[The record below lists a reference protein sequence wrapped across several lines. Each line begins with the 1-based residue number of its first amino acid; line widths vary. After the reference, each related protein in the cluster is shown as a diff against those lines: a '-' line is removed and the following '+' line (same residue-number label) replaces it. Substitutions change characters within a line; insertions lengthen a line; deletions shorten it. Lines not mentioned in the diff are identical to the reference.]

1 MSWEEYK
8 KKRQES
14 TNTEKANNNE
24 LSSWEK
30 YKQQRENEI
39 TVSNNEIKKENKT
52 FWQEMKDRTEKRLQE
67 SRNNREKT
75 IKNQIKNSISN
86 IKNSMSNQEETLPRA
101 TEKNIINSIS
111 KISKQGGLNNYMEGK
126 TLNEVS
132 DVDEILKESINNIKN
147 GNVVKA
153 SSAFED
159 GYQFG
164 DVTKTVLS
172 TGADTALNVGKGI
185 MNIGEGIG
193 DLVTY
198 GIAGVADLTGN
209 DEYANQIRYNASHR
223 NVVDEIMSPIIEKVD
238 KNSVFGDKIDEI
250 NQGLGYIAGNT
261 AISYLTGGVGNA
273 LGLAPK
279 GVKVAQTAG
288 SMATTFSSSMG
299 HGMTEAYQ
307 GGATDDEAFAYGLV
321 SALGETGSEL
331 MFGGLGKA
339 TEAIGL
345 SKGALDDAVIGG
357 LTKNIK
363 DKMAKTLMQS
373 GLKAGGEG
381 AEEVVSGFVS
391 AIGKKL
397 TYMSEEDLKEIIKN
411 ENLAEQFW
419 MGTLT
424 SAIAQSR
431 STMASV
437 KNGTDYITREK
448 YNDIAKNN
456 TSELTQNVQNNE
468 GQQTIL
474 NDIKMPQNQNKPQ
487 LDDMLNNKELPMQK
501 YVYEKSNNI
510 KINNLRQD
518 ANKYFNNSEKAHNYM
533 QMLEKII
540 EDKNIDIRSNAD
552 LKTPDGRIVNGSY
565 SNGIITINPNSTRA
579 GEFIAIHELTHAIG
593 TKEMLDIVNT
603 YRKSNAEFDS
613 AVRNLLQNY
622 NETEITEEA
631 LADVSAQLFGNQEFI
646 NNMAQNNPN
655 IFQKI
660 YSEIKY
666 LWHQFRGY
674 KNQNQFVEDLYYK
687 WTQAYNSNNKLNN
700 ATNYYIETV
709 AGFNE
714 MEYNNV
720 IEETLNPREY
730 AILKSI
736 INSDNNIKPGINYID
751 VTNGR
756 YIVYYKGFD
765 DFKVMSRKVDADA
778 GRIGERNDRARR
790 KTRYSKTLEQSIRNK
805 GTTASN
811 DEISNFNQTGKSE
824 RSGSNTSSS
833 TNIKNIKYSIQ
844 ESENNAM
851 FEDGEALFV
860 NKNGEKENIYF
871 RFDDEGG
878 FRGKEH
884 ESGVSMWEDYVDDL
898 IYENYDSE
906 TKTNKFLEDIFDTT
920 QEEYDNMNA
929 DEQMQLKREIAKY
942 KGYITE
948 GASVFSLSDDG
959 MSFFESYDSSH
970 GLTDYAEVNFF
981 TGEENGYGADGEDIV
996 IPDKELLKLS
1006 TKDFLEIR
1014 ESIEDELFDDD
1025 KFEMTSNK
1033 EFDEEVNDR
1042 LIIKIIKLINEKKYS
1057 QNNPTWQQYLDK
1069 NFKSTGTRTDM
1080 QDILVPKANNEG
1092 SFSKNNIA
1100 NNQEEVYNNNES
1112 ESGINENSRGIEQ
1125 DDKRRVQELF
1135 KEYQRRQN
1143 NGATNSQEL
1152 RGNQIQ
1158 QNVTENTIK
1167 QGLINY
1173 ADKYQ
1178 KNNLTEKEN
1187 KLKNIINKL
1196 GGDVIFYEYG
1206 NENFYQGLANNEKF
1220 YIDTLGESSVENVFY
1235 HELTHYLRQ
1244 NNNKIYNNEIQ
1255 PIVNEIA
1262 SDYNYQEA
1270 IFNYA
1275 NSSEDFDVRKL
1286 VANRQMELA
1295 EEVVADYV
1303 ASFYGDLQVD
1313 YGLPV
1318 EMEQQIRSAM
1328 DKILNVND
1336 TLQYQNVVPS
1346 VENNVLDTGEYTK
1359 QKNKILNPTEIA
1371 NLNMQDANTT
1381 PKLKQKN
1388 YAKGNK
1394 QSSFLSNIVTDAKF
1408 LNEDLRQEMSKED
1421 NIKYYKGITNKG
1433 TLESAYKKLQENGQN
1448 EVIRWHSK
1456 DSKKATAEDVAEG
1469 WILLKQYQDNGD
1481 YQSAVEVAKKMRDI
1495 GTTAGQTVQ
1504 AYNILSRLTPEGMFY
1519 YAQSELDEAYN
1530 RMVEGKSK
1538 KWIEKN
1544 QSNFNLT
1551 PEETQSILD
1560 IMKDVSTME
1569 DGYNKK
1575 VKIAEIQKMITD
1587 KIPPTAGQSIKAWM
1601 RISML
1606 FNPKT
1611 QVRNVMGNAVIMPVN
1626 MFSDSVSAGI
1636 DKLISKKTGVRT
1648 IGNTNLKNYGK
1659 GFGTGLYQSYNDFK
1673 KGINTRNIE
1682 GNRFE
1687 VSEGKNFKNKGIG
1700 KALNR
1705 VDNLLSFM
1713 LDAGDRGFYEA
1724 TFTNSINN
1732 QMILNNV
1739 TTPTQEMIDIA
1750 TNEALQRTWQDNNN
1764 YTQSVLKIRNILNN
1778 VNIKGY
1784 GLGDVIIPFAK
1795 TPANLTKAIIDYS
1808 PAGLVKTLATDARKL
1823 ENSLENG
1830 QYTAQTQHRFVQNLG
1845 KGMAGSFLYVISY
1858 ALAEAG
1864 IATGE
1869 ADEDKD
1875 VKNFIKNS
1883 LGINSYS
1890 IKIGDKTF
1898 SYDWA
1903 QPIAT
1908 PLAIMTNYVKYSKE
1922 NPDAN
1927 ALEKGINAMNI
1938 GTEQLLQQSFMD
1950 SLNTVL
1956 NGSGTTLENLSQ
1968 AILELP
1974 ARAIPTFSKQIADMV
1989 DGTQR
1994 TTFEYDRPIQSA
2006 INSVKAK
2013 IPGLSKTLPASVDTL
2028 GNEIQKYGGNNNL
2041 WNVMFNPANTNK
2053 GQLSKAGEEI
2063 YNIYKETGDKTI
2075 FPRTAPYYINN
2086 NNEKVSMTA
2095 EQRSRFQTI
2104 SGKYVENSLNSLLSD
2119 KEYKKLSSEEK
2130 ANIINEIV
2138 SDSYLK
2144 AKYDVLKIDSKE
2156 YEKLRSVLKNVS
2168 SASYYSYKFKTK
2180 EMKKDSEKIE
2190 VLVNSNYNNKEKTAL
2205 YEQYILSSTDKKY
2218 PIIKE
2223 AGIDINQYLKYKQ
2236 QEFTSDKED
2245 DGTLEGKTISGS
2257 KKEKVWNYIEGMNL
2271 SYTKKLILYSLEY
2284 TPSDSQK
2291 QQIVNY
2297 IESLPGKTKQE
2308 KLDILSQFKGFTI
2321 YKDGTFK
2328 Y

>member
-1 MSWEEYK
+1 MARYNIDEIINNANSQKKK
-8 KKRQES
+8 KKRFDIDRILNNADNISKELSTIRTTTAILGSARRATNNTTSDYMDKYREEQEKRMLGTNNS
-14 TNTEKANNNE
+14 TKDNSYPVQAIMDTNGNIYSAKELNAEKVRSLGNVKSGIAQYVDGKLTNFQENKKTDTVKNMQEEQRNFAKSILKTGVDNLKTDFRIIGSNLKDSAETGILQFGKTLGMMSDNAQNTQIDMQKMIIENTIKERKKRGLETKEYEDMLNSSLYNEVDSKPFYQEKINKINQRMVENTERASNPVTKKIAE
-24 LSSWEK
+24 LSQSMGNNLLGMGATAINPALGFTYFTGSATGGYYDEAIEKGMNDDDARNYASIMGLMEGATEK
-30 YKQQRENEI
+30 YLSTQNLKSAKAIVEG
-39 TVSNNEIKKENKT
+39 TG
-52 FWQEMKDRTEKRLQE
+52 
-67 SRNNREKT
+67 
-75 IKNQIKNSISN
+75 IKNALKSFGLEIGENFTQEAIMPVISELTTKAVAGNEYLRYDYSTAEGWKKLGLDSLSDGIDGALSAILLNGTTKGISSCINITNKIKNGAN
-86 IKNSMSNQEETLPRA
+86 ITKREVKTALSDAQKSGIDVETIIKEKINEA
-101 TEKNIINSIS
+101 TEKNKELELAQGVQNNSRQQTILKS
-111 KISKQGGLNNYMEGK
+111 DDILNNKER
-126 TLNEVS
+126 VR
-132 DVDEILKESINNIKN
+132 DILSRN
-147 GNVVKA
+147 G
-153 SSAFED
+153 SFSE
-159 GYQFG
+159 Q
-164 DVTKTVLS
+164 
-172 TGADTALNVGKGI
+172 
-185 MNIGEGIG
+185 
-193 DLVTY
+193 
-198 GIAGVADLTGN
+198 
-209 DEYANQIRYNASHR
+209 
-223 NVVDEIMSPIIEKVD
+223 VD
-238 KNSVFGDKIDEI
+238 K
-250 NQGLGYIAGNT
+250 YIANKLPSGDFL
-261 AISYLTGGVGNA
+261 Y
-273 LGLAPK
+273 
-279 GVKVAQTAG
+279 
-288 SMATTFSSSMG
+288 
-299 HGMTEAYQ
+299 
-307 GGATDDEAFAYGLV
+307 
-321 SALGETGSEL
+321 LGETPAVL
-331 MFGGLGKA
+331 QNLGLPNNEVILKQ
-339 TEAIGL
+339 
-345 SKGALDDAVIGG
+345 SKL
-357 LTKNIK
+357 
-363 DKMAKTLMQS
+363 KTLMQES
-373 GLKAGGEG
+373 NNNTDKLHGLPIETIKKIPEAIANPLNILQSSTDENSVVIITDL
-381 AEEVVSGFVS
+381 ADANERPIIASIEVNYDGQ
-391 AIGKKL
+391 IGNIDFL
-397 TYMSEEDLKEIIKN
+397 SN
-411 ENLAEQFW
+411 R
-419 MGTLT
+419 LT
-424 SAIAQSR
+424 SAYGKNNYDRFMKTEIAKGNLLYDIDEGIIKELPATRLQSPKGISSFVDTNNNA
-431 STMASV
+431 STTNNSISQNNNSV
-437 KNGTDYITREK
+437 KNNTTIT
-448 YNDIAKNN
+448 NN
-456 TSELTQNVQNNE
+456 YAQQTQND
-468 GQQTIL
+468 TL
-474 NDIKMPQNQNKPQ
+474 
-487 LDDMLNNKELPMQK
+487 
-501 YVYEKSNNI
+501 
-510 KINNLRQD
+510 QD
-518 ANKYFNNSEKAHNYM
+518 H
-533 QMLEKII
+533 
-540 EDKNIDIRSNAD
+540 
-552 LKTPDGRIVNGSY
+552 
-565 SNGIITINPNSTRA
+565 
-579 GEFIAIHELTHAIG
+579 
-593 TKEMLDIVNT
+593 
-603 YRKSNAEFDS
+603 
-613 AVRNLLQNY
+613 
-622 NETEITEEA
+622 
-631 LADVSAQLFGNQEFI
+631 
-646 NNMAQNNPN
+646 
-655 IFQKI
+655 
-660 YSEIKY
+660 
-666 LWHQFRGY
+666 
-674 KNQNQFVEDLYYK
+674 
-687 WTQAYNSNNKLNN
+687 
-700 ATNYYIETV
+700 
-709 AGFNE
+709 
-714 MEYNNV
+714 
-720 IEETLNPREY
+720 
-730 AILKSI
+730 
-736 INSDNNIKPGINYID
+736 
-751 VTNGR
+751 
-756 YIVYYKGFD
+756 
-765 DFKVMSRKVDADA
+765 
-778 GRIGERNDRARR
+778 
-790 KTRYSKTLEQSIRNK
+790 
-805 GTTASN
+805 
-811 DEISNFNQTGKSE
+811 
-824 RSGSNTSSS
+824 
-833 TNIKNIKYSIQ
+833 
-844 ESENNAM
+844 
-851 FEDGEALFV
+851 
-860 NKNGEKENIYF
+860 
-871 RFDDEGG
+871 
-878 FRGKEH
+878 
-884 ESGVSMWEDYVDDL
+884 
-898 IYENYDSE
+898 
-906 TKTNKFLEDIFDTT
+906 
-920 QEEYDNMNA
+920 
-929 DEQMQLKREIAKY
+929 
-942 KGYITE
+942 
-948 GASVFSLSDDG
+948 
-959 MSFFESYDSSH
+959 
-970 GLTDYAEVNFF
+970 
-981 TGEENGYGADGEDIV
+981 
-996 IPDKELLKLS
+996 
-1006 TKDFLEIR
+1006 
-1014 ESIEDELFDDD
+1014 
-1025 KFEMTSNK
+1025 
-1033 EFDEEVNDR
+1033 
-1042 LIIKIIKLINEKKYS
+1042 
-1057 QNNPTWQQYLDK
+1057 
-1069 NFKSTGTRTDM
+1069 
-1080 QDILVPKANNEG
+1080 
-1092 SFSKNNIA
+1092 NIA
-1100 NNQEEVYNNNES
+1100 NNQEILYNNNER
-1112 ESGINENSRGIEQ
+1112 EVGINETILEGRDRRDGRVEGKFTNETGQTNNTGIGTENISESFKQNRKKSYEEFIEFANKNIVELDTAETTNIKSKAKELGLNAILFNGDGTKDYYGMTDKNNPNNVYIDINQKEIRGEDILYHEFLHSMKRNNDNIYIDKISPIEQ
-1125 DDKRRVQELF
+1125 DLVESYSDVINNFIEEKGLDKRYKKYPELIA
-1135 KEYQRRQN
+1135 E
-1143 NGATNSQEL
+1143 E
-1152 RGNQIQ
+1152 I
-1158 QNVTENTIK
+1158 I
-1167 QGLINY
+1167 
-1173 ADKYQ
+1173 ADYTSKHLGSLEVDY
-1178 KNNLTEKEN
+1178 
-1187 KLKNIINKL
+1187 KLPL
-1196 GGDVIFYEYG
+1196 FYEETI
-1206 NENFYQGLANNEKF
+1206 NQAVDEMIK
-1220 YIDTLGESSVENVFY
+1220 
-1235 HELTHYLRQ
+1235 
-1244 NNNKIYNNEIQ
+1244 NKGVQTDNK
-1255 PIVNEIA
+1255 
-1262 SDYNYQEA
+1262 
-1270 IFNYA
+1270 
-1275 NSSEDFDVRKL
+1275 DVAQTK
-1286 VANRQMELA
+1286 
-1295 EEVVADYV
+1295 
-1303 ASFYGDLQVD
+1303 
-1313 YGLPV
+1313 
-1318 EMEQQIRSAM
+1318 
-1328 DKILNVND
+1328 
-1336 TLQYQNVVPS
+1336 
-1346 VENNVLDTGEYTK
+1346 ENNVLPTGEYTK

-1433 TLESAYKKLQENGQN
+1433 TLESAYKKLQENGQS
-1448 EVIRWHSK
+1448 EAIRWHSK

-1538 KWIEKN
+1538 KWIKEN

-1732 QMILNNV
+1732 QMVLNNV
-1739 TTPTQEMIDIA
+1739 TKPTQEMIDIA

-1795 TPANLTKAIIDYS
+1795 TPANLTKAIVDYS

-1823 ENSLENG
+1823 KNSLENG

-1890 IKIGDKTF
+1890 IKIGDTSF
-1898 SYDWA
+1898 AYDWA

-2013 IPGLSKTLPASVDTL
+2013 IPGLSKTLPASIDTL

-2086 NNEKVSMTA
+2086 NNEKVTMTA
-2095 EQRSRFQTI
+2095 EQRSSFQTI

-2119 KEYKKLSSEEK
+2119 KDYKKLSSEEK

-2138 SDSYLK
+2138 SDSYSK

-2156 YEKLRSVLKNVS
+2156 YEKLRSTLKNVS
-2168 SASYYSYKFKTK
+2168 SASYYSYKFKTR
-2180 EMKKDSEKIE
+2180 EMKKDSKKIE

-2257 KKEKVWNYIEGMNL
+2257 KKEKVWNYIEGMNI
-2271 SYTKKLILYSLEY
+2271 SYTQKLILYSLEY
-2284 TPSDSQK
+2284 APSDSQK
-2291 QQIVNY
+2291 IQIINY
-2297 IESLPGKTKQE
+2297 IESLSGKTKQE

-2321 YKDGTFK
+2321 YKDGTFS